1 MKTKNTTTTTTETNW
16 SRKAALIWLEQSDVV
31 CDRGTNDP
39 GDRFFWWRSDRLYRL
54 YTALDRL
61 QRWADS
67 IEDRPIVCG
76 LIAAAIGL
84 AGGLIVGANI

>member
-1 MKTKNTTTTTTETNW
+1 METKKETTW
-16 SRKAALIWLEQSDVV
+16 SRKAEEIWLEQSDAV

-39 GDRFFWWRSDRLYRL
+39 GDRWFWWSSDRLYRL

-61 QRWADS
+61 ERWTDS
-67 IEDRPIVCG
+67 IEERPIVCG
-76 LIAAAIGL
+76 LIAAGIGL

>member
-1 MKTKNTTTTTTETNW
+1 MKTKHNTTTETEW
-16 SRKAALIWLEQSDVV
+16 SRKAEEIWLKQSDVV

-39 GDRFFWWRSDRLYRL
+39 GDRWFWWRSDRLYRL

-76 LIAAAIGL
+76 LISAVIGIV
-84 AGGLIVGANI
+84 GGLIVGANI